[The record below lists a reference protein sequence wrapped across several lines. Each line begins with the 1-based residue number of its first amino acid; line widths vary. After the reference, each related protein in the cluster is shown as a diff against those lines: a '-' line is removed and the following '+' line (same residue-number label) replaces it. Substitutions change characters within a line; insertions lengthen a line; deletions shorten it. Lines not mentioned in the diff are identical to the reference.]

1 MKEKQW
7 YIQDVDRHASPVA
20 EAGLSIVSSHL
31 LAQRGF
37 SSPREVF
44 AFLKPDFERD
54 LFDPFLFVDM
64 KKAVERVRL
73 AFEQKE
79 KVVVHGDYDAD
90 GVCSSALLVSTLRL
104 AGLDVDVY
112 LPHREREGY
121 GLNQETVRTLAD
133 SGARL
138 IITTDCG
145 ITSVREVALARELGV
160 DVIITD
166 HHQPPPELP
175 RAFAIIN
182 PQVKTGG
189 YPYADLCGTGVAY
202 KLACALAAEFPQI
215 DEPYRKWLLDL
226 VALATIADC
235 MTLQGEN
242 RALVTYGLI
251 VLGKTRRP
259 GLRELL
265 RLQGIE
271 EQKMKSFHV
280 GWRIAPVIN
289 AVGRL
294 GHSRLAYD
302 LLMTEDRVEAQKLA
316 VRLLEINQERKKI
329 TGTVVTE
336 ARQQIGVIDGQK
348 ILFAYDA
355 TWSIGVVGLAAGKI
369 ANEYSRPTFV
379 MGGNNGRIVGS
390 GRSIPGVNITAILR
404 QSESWLAK
412 FGGHEQACGF
422 TLKDGADFQQWQAYL
437 RKIIDPQLPTA
448 DLQPRLMIDLEVD
461 LVDIHEQLI
470 EELELFEPF
479 GEGNREPIFLA
490 RDISV
495 AAAEVIGA
503 EGKHLRLRITGNN
516 NRALKAIAF
525 GFGQWG
531 EAVVPGA
538 RVDLVF
544 VPEMNHWNGSS
555 ELQLRVVDL
564 DLAGEREVF
573 NSKKHSQQ
581 LIAA

>member
-1 MKEKQW
+1 
-7 YIQDVDRHASPVA
+7 
-20 EAGLSIVSSHL
+20 
-31 LAQRGF
+31 
-37 SSPREVF
+37 
-44 AFLKPDFERD
+44 
-54 LFDPFLFVDM
+54 
-64 KKAVERVRL
+64 
-73 AFEQKE
+73 
-79 KVVVHGDYDAD
+79 
-90 GVCSSALLVSTLRL
+90 
-104 AGLDVDVY
+104 
-112 LPHREREGY
+112 
-121 GLNQETVRTLAD
+121 
-133 SGARL
+133 
-138 IITTDCG
+138 
-145 ITSVREVALARELGV
+145 
-160 DVIITD
+160 
-166 HHQPPPELP
+166 
-175 RAFAIIN
+175 
-182 PQVKTGG
+182 
-189 YPYADLCGTGVAY
+189 
-202 KLACALAAEFPQI
+202 
-215 DEPYRKWLLDL
+215 
-226 VALATIADC
+226 
-235 MTLQGEN
+235 
-242 RALVTYGLI
+242 
-251 VLGKTRRP
+251 
-259 GLRELL
+259 
-265 RLQGIE
+265 
-271 EQKMKSFHV
+271 
-280 GWRIAPVIN
+280 
-289 AVGRL
+289 
-294 GHSRLAYD
+294 
-302 LLMTEDRVEAQKLA
+302 
-316 VRLLEINQERKKI
+316 
-329 TGTVVTE
+329 
-336 ARQQIGVIDGQK
+336 
-348 ILFAYDA
+348 
-355 TWSIGVVGLAAGKI
+355 
-369 ANEYSRPTFV
+369 